1 MNTTEVP
8 IVVIGGGQAGL
19 ATSYQLTRLG
29 LDHVVL
35 DANERAGGAWRH
47 RWDSLKLFTPIRID
61 HLEGLPFPRRGELPT
76 AEEFADYLE
85 LYEHTFELPV
95 RHDTQVSYVG
105 ADGDRYTVRT
115 SRGEFRA
122 ASVVVAMSSLQT
134 PRVPPL
140 AADLAPEITS
150 LHSSEYRNPG
160 QLQPG
165 GVLVVGVGNSGA
177 EIAVETARDHETWLA
192 GRESGALPFRIDS
205 WFGRNIGTR
214 IVAFAFV
221 HVLTMD
227 TPIGRKARPVLLSQ
241 AAPLMRQRP
250 KDLRR
255 AGVRRIPRIAGT
267 RDGHPVAEDGTVPDV
282 TNIIWC
288 TGYGTGLADWVDLPV
303 LDDHGMPVQVRGV
316 VPDQPGLYFVGQNF
330 LYAQASETVPG
341 VSRDARYVADA
352 IAARVGAGAGA
363 GASARA

>member
-1 MNTTEVP
+1 MTTDEYTP

-19 ATSYQLTRLG
+19 ATSYQLTMQG

-35 DANERAGGAWRH
+35 DANERPGGGWRH

-61 HLEGLPFPRRGELPT
+61 HLEGLPFPRRGPLPT

-85 LYEHTFELPV
+85 LYERTFELPV
-95 RHDTQVSYVG
+95 RHGTRVERLSAEG
-105 ADGDRYTVRT
+105 DGFTIRT
-115 SRGEFRA
+115 SHGDVRA
-122 ASVVVAMSSLQT
+122 DSVVVAMSSLQE
-134 PRVPPL
+134 PKVPAL
-140 AADLAPEITS
+140 AAELAPGITS

-160 QLQPG
+160 QLRPG

-177 EIAVETARDHETWLA
+177 EIAVETVRDHETWLA

-214 IVAFAFV
+214 IVFHVFF

-227 TPIGRKARPVLLSQ
+227 TAIGRRARPVLLSQ

-250 KDLRR
+250 ADLRR

-267 RDGHPVAEDGTVPDV
+267 RDGRPVAEDGTVPDI
-282 TNIIWC
+282 TNVIWC
-288 TGYGTGLADWVDLPV
+288 TGYRTGLADWVDLPV
-303 LDDHGMPVQVRGV
+303 LDDRDMPVQERGV
-316 VPDQPGLYFVGQNF
+316 VHDHPGLYFVGQNY

-352 IAARVGAGAGA
+352 IAARVKAAH
-363 GASARA
+363 ARAAR